1 MSSPPVTRSV
11 CFVDGWLSFCT
22 FSFGHCV
29 VCSSSIYGFWLPLW
43 YLQTLVGHVQLYIHI
58 IHLFNHFKNKYYFK
72 VWSWK
77 FLLFYSWT
85 VSNNTLNLKTVMHV
99 IHKYTRWRYQRG
111 NQNPYI
117 ECVYLWITCRMRVF
131 VNYVSNACICE
142 LRVECVYL
150 WITCIT
156 VFKFNVLLL
165 TVQE

>member
-1 MSSPPVTRSV
+1 VEQELLIIPEHMSSPPVTRSV

-85 VSNNTLNLKTVMHV
+85 GSNNTLNLKTVMHV
-99 IHKYTRWRYQRG
+99 IHKYTHSTRNSQIHAFDIR
-111 NQNPYI
+111 I
-117 ECVYLWITCRMRVF
+117 LITPL
-131 VNYVSNACICE
+131 VSS
-142 LRVECVYL
+142 
-150 WITCIT
+150 T
-156 VFKFNVLLL
+156 LLDNSRPPNF
-165 TVQE
+165 

>member
-1 MSSPPVTRSV
+1 MSLVEQELLIIPEHMSSPPVTRSV

-85 VSNNTLNLKTVMHV
+85 GSNNKLNLKTMMHV
-99 IHKYTRWRYQRG
+99 IHKYTHSNNNFRKIICLPHKIYLQ
-111 NQNPYI
+111 QN
-117 ECVYLWITCRMRVF
+117 
-131 VNYVSNACICE
+131 
-142 LRVECVYL
+142 
-150 WITCIT
+150 
-156 VFKFNVLLL
+156 
-165 TVQE
+165 